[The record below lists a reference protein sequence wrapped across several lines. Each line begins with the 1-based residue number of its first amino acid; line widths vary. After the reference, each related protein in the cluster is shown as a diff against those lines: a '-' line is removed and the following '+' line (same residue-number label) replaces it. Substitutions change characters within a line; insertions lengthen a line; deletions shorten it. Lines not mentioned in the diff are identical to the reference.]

1 MPSKYDSLF
10 DTPPLAE
17 QASAVSPPPQADK
30 YGALFDAPSA
40 PLHSSLYEASGTNPD
55 AEVRK
60 AQLAKELD
68 TPAGILPQ
76 DAEQQALMQK
86 HPADELQQNSPA
98 TAKFLTNPDNAKATG
113 LSGVQSLVDLEKA
126 YKSYSPENIIAF
138 IDTHSYGKSP
148 AEAAQELTRMKAK
161 GIDLN
166 DYVKTNQ
173 QRDWGDVLPDTAKAG
188 ASGVNTMLAMFNE
201 LGRTGDPLRGLRAVV
216 LNAISPRYA
225 KQVEEANNAV
235 GQGLNDNANYWLK
248 EKSAGMQAKNE
259 ALNKA
264 DWAQSI
270 GMLITDPAL
279 MVDQLTP
286 SFPYL
291 IPGAAAARGGTAG
304 TLAYTA
310 LTEAADSA
318 NSARQAAI
326 QAGRSPE
333 EQDRAA
339 STALLV
345 TLPFVF
351 LGNKFTGAAK
361 LEARFF
367 NEGTMGHSLVTS
379 VIKEAVSG
387 GIEEG
392 SNQGGQNVAASE
404 YNPLQSLS
412 ENILKMTAIGSL
424 LESTHGAGM
433 HAASTALDTYVKAL
447 GKVNDSISEHST
459 KAADALATH
468 DTLET
473 MGAQATE
480 NPLKGRS
487 SEDFKQFVE
496 TMTEDTP
503 LQDVYVA
510 PETIKTLLDTNYTE
524 INQSSPELLT
534 SMQEGVDLQHDVRIS
549 VADYLTH
556 IAGTPM
562 EQTLLPELKA
572 APDGGTYKEAQ
583 DFYKNQAEMFQ
594 QQVASVDEASA
605 EVLTEEKF
613 NELKLEEATKVVV
626 DTVAEAVGEPSITEP
641 TQPAQSALPDT
652 YAQYVAEHKNKRE
665 VYERDVK
672 MVEDKLQTEFQQ
684 AKRFTSPIN
693 RAYVAPL
700 VEFYKKHAK
709 DFGVTPSEMYTKYP
723 LRVQSF
729 LGLMPTSE
737 LNQASP
743 ASIEDFRK
751 ENIKDL
757 LTKGDWAILTAEN
770 PSNEHTPE
778 KNPALM
784 AQLEAQLTSKG
795 VQHYE
800 VAGHYGRPEKSLI
813 LFGVNP
819 KKALEIGRQYGQ
831 ESVLTKDGLIY
842 QNGSRNPS
850 TGEIDTY
857 SNAPEDFYTTVTFPD
872 GGKVHFTVGIDFDT
886 KLEAGQ
892 MSPVPFEKVGKLE
905 GEKTLFQQGKVGLV
919 PTIIGVHYS
928 TSERQTLSGAYYG
941 RGIKGAEAT
950 RVQGARDSRLKSRLY
965 FYVDE
970 GKGVF
975 PEYGVGSAKHTVTL
989 SNMYDGARNPL
1000 KLPKKD
1006 ANGEVDAN
1014 VFESAVLDAGF
1025 DGYYI
1030 ENGFGRQGVAVLLG
1044 EASRNV
1050 KPNDP
1055 NIVHQ
1060 SSFYSALTR
1069 SLEGTKQ
1076 AKGSTAQWKGIIKNL
1091 AGVKQAEI
1099 EATGIDDWLDLQE
1112 GSVTKEE
1119 LLTYLNANGV
1129 QVTETILGNTFNQDD
1144 ENTLAELEG
1153 RSPDELNAANNYGV
1167 QLDDTKYEAYSV
1179 PGGKNYKEVLLTL
1192 PTEDSKIIEER
1203 KALSALDANQPLTAE
1218 QQKRYDELRDLTEKG
1233 KATAFHTSHFDQAN
1247 ILAHVR
1253 FDERTDADGNRVLFI
1268 NEIQSDWGQ
1277 KGKKHGFKENVI
1289 GLTLKEQ
1296 DDLAALENIP
1306 RGYLS
1311 SAEKAEIGRL
1321 LAIRVAHNNTTPP
1334 IGPFVTDT
1342 KAWVSLAFKRML
1354 QYAADNNFAKI
1365 AIINGQ
1371 QAADLYD
1378 LSKHIDRVEYTL
1390 NNDGTA
1396 NFDAISPD
1404 EFSSVLSQDNATQEQ
1419 VAEALGKDVAEQIFN
1434 DQGIEDE
1441 FFGEGVK
1448 AIMGDGLKVGG
1459 EGMKAFYDKLVP
1471 NIANDILKKLGAK
1484 VEPVEISHTV
1494 KASEPERTQYG
1505 WTVQINGSPI
1515 TVSGGYPRKQ
1525 AKQIAIDTYKRVNKD
1540 TIFEGKQLGV
1550 VMTPDLVAKVQSG
1563 LPLFQQTRGSFNL
1576 ETLTMTLLQG
1586 ADLSTVVHESGHFYL
1601 KMLQDLASRADAPE
1615 QIQADYKKTLE
1626 WFGVSPSVWQAMT
1639 LEEQRPYHEQW
1650 AESWERW
1657 NFEGV
1662 APSQQ
1667 LQPIFSRFRAWLTS
1681 VYKSVEDFVR
1691 LHPASGKLNDEV
1703 RGVFSRLLASEEAIA
1718 ASQAARAYQP
1728 LFTSAKEAGVSETAF
1743 AEYINLGQE
1752 ATQDAVDELQARSMR
1767 DMKWLTNA
1775 RNAALRKL
1783 QALAKVTRHEVET
1796 QVTKAVML
1804 EPINQARSFLRTGKM
1819 TDPNTGEAIEAFKG
1833 YKLDKAVLAEMYPES
1848 ALDSPDLGK
1857 LRGMTSDEGLAPD
1870 LVANIFG
1877 FSSGDALVRELI
1889 EGENAKDKIEG
1900 LTDQRMLEEH
1910 GELTDQ
1916 KSIEQAA
1923 NEAVHN
1929 EARAKFM
1936 ATGLKML
1943 TKAPISVTQLTKAA
1957 KNAAEATIGGKRV
1970 RDIKPKQY
1978 LAAETRANKAVLQTL
1993 PKDPTAAAEA
2003 QRAALLN
2010 NRLAAS
2016 AQEAL
2021 TEVEKALKFLGKF
2034 NNEGTRKNL
2043 DVDYLEQI
2051 DALLEPFDLR
2061 KGLSLSTVDANTSL
2075 AEWVAQQE
2083 AMGFEP
2089 TIDPAEVARVSQ
2101 KSYKN
2106 MTMSELRGLVDTIK
2120 QVEHMGRMKKK
2131 LLTALERAD
2140 FLERIAEAKLSI
2152 ALNANRSVKDKGTPS
2167 DVVGILGQW
2176 ARQMTAAHRKF
2187 SSYMRELDGGKN
2199 NGVMFNL
2206 LMRSMFKAANTES
2219 EMKADASEKLATLF
2233 EGIKTKISSIGNIYN
2248 RKVLIPGT
2256 SISMNNEERIM
2267 FGMNWGNEGNRQRLM
2282 DGGLTGKKALSPQEA
2297 RAILDTLTK
2306 DEWDFIQNTLDF
2318 IATFKP
2324 LIEAQE
2330 RALTGKTP
2338 EWVEPAE
2345 IQTKY
2350 GVYRGGYFPAKY
2362 DAVLATRSESF
2373 EAAAD
2378 LRSAMKGA
2386 FGSASARNGYTKARA
2401 AQVVG
2406 RPLLLNFSTIS
2417 RHVNEVIHRLAWQET
2432 LIDSGRVLRA
2442 LDGDLRTTIGAEGAK
2457 ELRDTISDIAS
2468 GDAPA
2473 SSPVEVALNRIRTG
2487 TSIVGMGW
2495 KISTALMQPIG
2506 LTGSF
2511 ARVGGRYMARGLA
2524 RYLAN
2529 SIAAGDWVN
2538 DNSALMRNR
2547 GRTMNRE
2554 MSEILNT
2561 VRAGKQHST
2570 LTASYF
2576 YLIGKLQRTVD
2587 IPTYIGAYERSL
2599 EEQGYESAG
2608 SETERKKIEALAHD
2622 IAGQT
2627 VKETQG
2633 GGELL
2638 DQAKVQRGSPIFKL
2652 FTNFYSY
2659 MSTVYNMNVEN
2670 YRTTNFKSPSEF
2682 GVFVAN
2688 TILIN
2693 IVPAVLT
2700 VALKNVLKGQ
2710 CAWDDSEC
2718 LVNRYKSEQVS
2729 NLFGQM
2735 LLLRE
2740 VGVAADAATGGESY
2754 GYSGPA
2760 GLRFFADL
2768 YKTTQQAV
2776 QGEMDM
2782 PFFKAANNA
2791 LGALFHYPAGQI
2803 NNTLDGAIAI
2813 EEGRVDGAA
2822 IIPAL
2827 IAGAP
2832 K

>member
-1 MPSKYDSLF
+1 
-10 DTPPLAE
+10 
-17 QASAVSPPPQADK
+17 
-30 YGALFDAPSA
+30 
-40 PLHSSLYEASGTNPD
+40 
-55 AEVRK
+55 
-60 AQLAKELD
+60 
-68 TPAGILPQ
+68 
-76 DAEQQALMQK
+76 
-86 HPADELQQNSPA
+86 
-98 TAKFLTNPDNAKATG
+98 
-113 LSGVQSLVDLEKA
+113 
-126 YKSYSPENIIAF
+126 
-138 IDTHSYGKSP
+138 
-148 AEAAQELTRMKAK
+148 
-161 GIDLN
+161 
-166 DYVKTNQ
+166 
-173 QRDWGDVLPDTAKAG
+173 
-188 ASGVNTMLAMFNE
+188 
-201 LGRTGDPLRGLRAVV
+201 
-216 LNAISPRYA
+216 
-225 KQVEEANNAV
+225 
-235 GQGLNDNANYWLK
+235 
-248 EKSAGMQAKNE
+248 
-259 ALNKA
+259 
-264 DWAQSI
+264 
-270 GMLITDPAL
+270 
-279 MVDQLTP
+279 
-286 SFPYL
+286 
-291 IPGAAAARGGTAG
+291 
-304 TLAYTA
+304 
-310 LTEAADSA
+310 
-318 NSARQAAI
+318 
-326 QAGRSPE
+326 
-333 EQDRAA
+333 
-339 STALLV
+339 
-345 TLPFVF
+345 
-351 LGNKFTGAAK
+351 
-361 LEARFF
+361 
-367 NEGTMGHSLVTS
+367 
-379 VIKEAVSG
+379 
-387 GIEEG
+387 
-392 SNQGGQNVAASE
+392 
-404 YNPLQSLS
+404 
-412 ENILKMTAIGSL
+412 
-424 LESTHGAGM
+424 
-433 HAASTALDTYVKAL
+433 
-447 GKVNDSISEHST
+447 
-459 KAADALATH
+459 
-468 DTLET
+468 
-473 MGAQATE
+473 
-480 NPLKGRS
+480 
-487 SEDFKQFVE
+487 
-496 TMTEDTP
+496 MTEDTP

-510 PETIKTLLDTNYTE
+510 PETIKTLLDTNYAE

-572 APDGGTYKEAQ
+572 APDGSTYKEAQ

-613 NELKLEEATKVVV
+613 NELKLEEATKGVV
-626 DTVAEAVGEPSITEP
+626 DAVAEAVGEPSITEP

-684 AKRFTSPIN
+684 AKRFTNPIN

-709 DFGVTPSEMYTKYP
+709 DFGVTPSEMYAKYP

-784 AQLEAQLTSKG
+784 AQLEAQLTSEG

-857 SNAPEDFYTTVTFPD
+857 PNAPEDFYTTVTFPD

-919 PTIIGVHYS
+919 PTIIGAHYS

-975 PEYGVGSAKHTVTL
+975 PEYGVGSAKHEVTL
-989 SNMYDGARNPL
+989 TNMYDGARNPL
-1000 KLPKKD
+1000 KLSKKD
-1006 ANGEVDAN
+1006 ANGDVDAN

-1050 KPNDP
+1050 KPDQTRVPQTETPEFKNWFGSSVVQKNGKPIVMYHGTNKDFDTFDTGFRNAIFVSEDPKLAHDFAVPGNEGEGVDIVGTPNIMPVYVKAEKPFNPVNKSQLRLVSNWLKTNKQTDGLAEAEELLKTAGKEVPNWLLVESRGIQEAIRALGFDSFYVTEQGVSNLAVFNPNQLKSAVGNQGTFDPNDP
-1055 NIVHQ
+1055 NILRQ

-1069 SLEGTKQ
+1069 SVEDSKQ
-1076 AKGSTAQWKGIIKNL
+1076 AKGSSAQWKGIIKNM
-1091 AGVKQAEI
+1091 AGVKPAEI
-1099 EATGIDDWLDLQE
+1099 EATGINDWLDLQG

-1129 QVTETILGNTFNQDD
+1129 QVTKTVLGENQLGDIDD
-1144 ENTLAELEG
+1144 
-1153 RSPDELNAANNYGV
+1153 AAQRMYGV
-1167 QLDDTKYEAYSV
+1167 NYDVLTPDVKNKVHEEVGSNNPTRYSDLV
-1179 PGGKNYKEVLLTL
+1179 VSGGNNYKELLLTL
-1192 PTEDSKIIEER
+1192 PQKTGGAELAWEKKPDGYRAEAKGITVAISEEPDGR
-1203 KALSALDANQPLTAE
+1203 FYVYSNDAALGQTVSELERAKSIAHRYVNQAKP
-1218 QQKRYDELRDLTEKG
+1218 KDVFRS
-1233 KATAFHTSHFDQAN
+1233 SHFEQDD
-1247 ILAHVR
+1247 ILTHVR
-1253 FDERTDADGNRVLFI
+1253 FDERADAEGNKVLFI
-1268 NEIQSDWGQ
+1268 NEFQADKGQ
-1277 KGKKHGFKENVI
+1277 RWLKLKKLVENKKA
-1289 GLTLKEQ
+1289 T
-1296 DDLAALENIP
+1296 P
-1306 RGYLS
+1306 
-1311 SAEKAEIGRL
+1311 AEITEF
-1321 LAIRVAHNNTTPP
+1321 NTLDSM
-1334 IGPFVTDT
+1334 PFNPTD
-1342 KAWVSLAFKRML
+1342 AWVSLAFKRML
-1354 QYAADNNFAKI
+1354 RYAADNNFAKI
-1365 AIINGQ
+1365 AIINGE
-1371 QAADLYD
+1371 QAAGLYG
-1378 LSKHIDRVEYTL
+1378 LSKPIDRVEYTL
-1390 NNDGTA
+1390 NSDGTA
-1396 NFDAISPD
+1396 NFDAISAD
-1404 EFSSVLSQDNATQEQ
+1404 EFSSVLPQDNATQEQ
-1419 VAEALGKDVAEQIFN
+1419 VAKALGKDVAEQIFN

-1448 AIMGDGLKVGG
+1448 AIIVGGLEVGG
-1459 EGMKAFYDKLVP
+1459 EGMKVFYDQIVP
-1471 NIANDILKKLGAK
+1471 NVANDVLKKLGAK
-1484 VEPVEISHTV
+1484 VEPITLQ
-1494 KASEPERTQYG
+1494 APTGIIR
-1505 WTVQINGSPI
+1505 NPDGS
-1515 TVSGGYPRKQ
+1515 TMTNEDGSY
-1525 AKQIAIDTYKRVNKD
+1525 T
-1540 TIFEGKQLGV
+1540 QLGV
-1550 VMTPDLVAKVQSG
+1550 VMTPDLRAKVQSG

-1576 ETLTMTLLQG
+1576 ETLTMTLLKG
-1586 ADLSTVVHESGHFYL
+1586 ADLSTVIHESGHFYL

-1615 QIQADYKKTLE
+1615 QIQADYQKTLE

-1657 NFEGV
+1657 NFEGI

-1728 LFTSAKEAGVSETAF
+1728 LFTSAKAAGVSETAF

-1796 QVTKAVML
+1796 QVTKEVML

-1819 TDPNTGEAIEAFKG
+1819 TDPNTGEAIEALKG

-1848 ALDSPDLGK
+1848 ALDSPDLSK
-1857 LRGMTSDEGLAPD
+1857 LRGMTSDKGLAPD
-1870 LVANIFG
+1870 LVANMFG
-1877 FSSGDALVRELI
+1877 FSSGDALVRKLI
-1889 EGENAKDKIEG
+1889 SGENAKDKIEG

-1970 RDIKPKQY
+1970 RDVKPKQY
-1978 LAAETRANKAVLQTL
+1978 LAAETRANNAVLQAL

-2106 MTMSELRGLVDTIK
+2106 MKMSELRGLVDTIK

-2152 ALNANRSVKDKGTPS
+2152 TLNANRSVKDKGTPS

-2187 SSYMRELDGGKN
+2187 SSYMRELDGGHS
-2199 NGVMFNL
+2199 NGVMYNL
-2206 LMRSMFKAANTES
+2206 LMRSMSKAANTES

-2233 EGIKTKISSIGNIYN
+2233 EGIKTKISSFGNIYN

-2256 SISMNNEERIM
+2256 NISMNNEERIM

-2306 DEWDFIQNTLDF
+2306 DEWDFVQSTLDF
-2318 IATFKP
+2318 ISTYKP

-2362 DAVLATRSESF
+2362 DAVLSTRSESF

-2442 LDGDLRTTIGAEGAK
+2442 LDGDLRATIGAEGAK

-2468 GDAPA
+2468 GDALA
-2473 SSPVEVALNRIRTG
+2473 TSPVEVALNRIRTG

-2511 ARVGGRYMARGLA
+2511 ARVGGRHMARGLA

-2529 SIAAGDWVN
+2529 PIAAGDWVN
-2538 DNSALMRNR
+2538 DNSTLMRNR

-2561 VRAGKQHST
+2561 VRAGKQHSA

-2740 VGVAADAATGGESY
+2740 VGVAADVARGGESY

-2768 YKTTQQAV
+2768 YKSAQQAA

-2782 PFFKAANNA
+2782 AFFKAANNA